1 MGPFAVVAIQHAAR
15 RLDDLPIPGAP
26 EFDRTAA
33 AFRMGLELI
42 DMSEYALHKR
52 GRGCGI
58 VQGDV
63 VRDCIQIRER
73 WLRPDYFSH
82 RAMRVRASACDTT
95 LPSATAISPRAM
107 PSRSAMRFCC
117 SS

>member
-15 RLDDLPIPGAP
+15 RLDDLPIPGSP
-26 EFDRTAA
+26 ELNRPASKL
-33 AFRMGLELI
+33 RVSLELL

-58 VQGDV
+58 VQRNV
-63 VRDCIQIRER
+63 VRYCIQIRER
-73 WLRPDYFSH
+73 RLRPDYFSH